1 MKIIQ
6 PLTIVLCFL
15 LAGCSNISPGG
26 YYWGK
31 YSYTYHDLLKNPSD
45 STRSAHERTLRDII
59 KKSEAKNLRTPP
71 GIHAELGH
79 LLHKAGKGEEAQS
92 HYQAEQKLYPESE
105 IFLQRLLSEHR
116 NGDEE

>member
-1 MKIIQ
+1 MKII
-6 PLTIVLCFL
+6 PSLTIVLCLL

-45 STRSAHERTLRDII
+45 STRAAHEKTLRDII
-59 KKSEAKNLRTPP
+59 EKSEAKNLRTPP

-79 LLHKAGKGEEAQS
+79 LLTKAGKANEAQS
-92 HYQAEQKLYPESE
+92 QYQAEKRLYPESE
-105 IFLQRLLSEHR
+105 IFLQRLLSEQR
-116 NGDEE
+116 DGDKG